1 MIGKHVRIKKENI
14 EVDVEIVDRIMT
26 NMAYYTK
33 AAIMNN
39 ASFEVYVGK
48 ITSKSELTSPLVE
61 FIVSDIIKLY

>member
-26 NMAYYTK
+26 NMAHYTK